1 MYKIEDIQLKPEVKQ
16 LLQDIIDKELLSIDP
31 TTRESVF
38 NNKIPTPE
46 ELLLDYLNNKSN
58 KIEISI
64 GKLSSQLVEY
74 RLSHEYDI
82 ESVSKLIG
90 ISEKILKDIES
101 GNLDYLVDIY
111 FNLLQFYDND
121 YFNKYTLIK

>member
-101 GNLDYLVDIY
+101 GNLDYPVDIY

>member
-1 MYKIEDIQLKPEVKQ
+1 MYKIEDIKLESEVKQ
-16 LLQDIIDKELLSIDP
+16 LLQDIIDKELLSVDP
-31 TTRESVF
+31 ATRESIF

-46 ELLLDYLNNKSN
+46 ELLLDYLNNKPN

-64 GKLSSQLVEY
+64 GKLSSQLIDY

-82 ESVSKLIG
+82 ESVSKLTG

-101 GNLDYLVDIY
+101 GNLDYPVDIY